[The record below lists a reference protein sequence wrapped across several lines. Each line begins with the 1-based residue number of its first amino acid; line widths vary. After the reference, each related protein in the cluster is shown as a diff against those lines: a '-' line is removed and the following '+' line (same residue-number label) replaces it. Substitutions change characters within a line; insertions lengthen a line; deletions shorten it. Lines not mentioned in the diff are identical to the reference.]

1 MNIDSDNDERMTNA
15 VMMSI
20 KRRYVKNNTTSYNIA
35 DTKLW
40 WWWVRRKNFGN
51 QEKSR
56 DIARRF
62 FASFSSF
69 ATFPIMRLVC
79 VFLFLTLKIV
89 PGCSVSFDQWSPPCL
104 PPQTF
109 EQSSNIRLIV
119 GGFASKSHLA
129 WFGKQII
136 SASCCYCKCLFPFFA
151 FSPFPSF
158 LNPCLFSPCTI
169 SNHPMRHCAFCGT
182 DPNTWHFLASSQPRS
197 QKPLLPP
204 TSPLP
209 SHYYFSHPT
218 FGICGQITYFVNS

>member
-1 MNIDSDNDERMTNA
+1 MTD
-15 VMMSI
+15 
-20 KRRYVKNNTTSYNIA
+20 R
-35 DTKLW
+35 KLW
-40 WWWVRRKNFGN
+40 WWWVRPKNFEN

-79 VFLFLTLKIV
+79 VFLF
-89 PGCSVSFDQWSPPCL
+89 PSFSDIENRAKHLSKAP
-104 PPQTF
+104 TSGF
-109 EQSSNIRLIV
+109 IV

-129 WFGKQII
+129 WFGKKII
-136 SASCCYCKCLFPFFA
+136 SASCCYCKCLLPFLA

-169 SNHPMRHCAFCGT
+169 SNHPMRHRAFCGT